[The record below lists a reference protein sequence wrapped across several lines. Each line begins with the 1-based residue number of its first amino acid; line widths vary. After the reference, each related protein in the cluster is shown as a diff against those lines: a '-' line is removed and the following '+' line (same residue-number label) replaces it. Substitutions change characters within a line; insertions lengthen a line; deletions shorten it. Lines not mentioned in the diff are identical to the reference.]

1 MSKALT
7 SARITSI
14 DLLRGIVMV
23 IMALDHVRDYFHADA
38 FLYSPTD
45 LEATNIPVFFTRW
58 ITHYC
63 APIFV
68 FLAGTSAWFVHQR
81 KGTKETSL
89 FLLKRGLWLIA
100 VECIIV
106 TFGWLF
112 NPTFP
117 IIGLQVIWAIGV
129 SMVALAALVRLP
141 LHWVGVIG
149 AVLVFGHNALDNLHF
164 GNAWWYFLH
173 DRGRVDLFGHTVIFA
188 YPVIPWIGT
197 MALGFSFGTLY
208 TKGYSSEV
216 RHRLLLRLGL
226 ATTFLFIAL
235 RALNDYGDPS
245 PWSIQ
250 NSASFTLLSFLNLT
264 KYPPSMLYLLM
275 TLGPAILFLAWTEKA
290 KGWFASAL
298 IVFGRVPFFY
308 YILHIYL
315 IHALAML
322 VAELT
327 GFGWQSM
334 VLDAPVWF
342 SESLKGYGFT
352 LSVVYLVWIS
362 VVLAL
367 YPLCVWFDRLKS
379 NNRNWWWLSYL

>member
-1 MSKALT
+1 MVKLST
-7 SARITSI
+7 TPRITSI

-45 LEATNIPVFFTRW
+45 LEATSIPVFFTRW

-81 KGTKETSL
+81 RGTRETSL

-106 TFGWLF
+106 SFGWLF

-117 IIGLQVIWAIGV
+117 IIGLQVIWAIGI
-129 SMVALAALVRLP
+129 SMVALAALVHLP
-141 LHWVGVIG
+141 LLWIGIVG
-149 AVLVFGHNALDNLHF
+149 AVLVFGHNMLDSLHF
-164 GNAWWYFLH
+164 ENAWWYFLH
-173 DRGRVDLFGHTVIFA
+173 DRGKADWFGHMAIFA

-208 TKGYSSEV
+208 SKGYSSEV
-216 RHRLLLRLGL
+216 RQRLLLRLGL

-235 RALNDYGDPS
+235 RALNDYGDS
-245 PWSIQ
+245 SLWSMQ
-250 NSASFTLLSFLNLT
+250 NSAAFTLLSFLNLT

-275 TLGPAILFLAWTEKA
+275 TLGPAILFLAWTEKV

-315 IHALAML
+315 IHALAL
-322 VAELT
+322 LAAELT
-327 GFGWQSM
+327 GFGWDSM
-334 VLDAPVWF
+334 VLDKPVWL
-342 SESLKGYGFT
+342 SDSLVGYGFS
-352 LSVVYLVWIS
+352 LPVVYLIWIG

-367 YPLCVWFDRLKS
+367 YPLCVWYDKLKS
-379 NNRNWWWLSYL
+379 NNRKWWWLSYL